1 LIPYNIDSNKNICN
15 LFQNKKKP
23 AATVRITESSDD
35 DSSEESSDEE
45 VSFDFSPLSMYSLS
59 IE

>member
-1 LIPYNIDSNKNICN
+1 LIPYNNDSNKNVFN
-15 LFQNKKKP
+15 LLQNKKKP
-23 AATVRITESSDD
+23 AATVPKTESSDD